1 MKNLFNSKFET
12 YLMDQEL
19 ELNMEEEKNEE
30 QLLMVH
36 YDEYP
41 EGFFTSL

>member
-1 MKNLFNSKFET
+1 MTIPQNSKFET

-19 ELNMEEEKNEE
+19 EIYANEEKSEDMFE
-30 QLLMVH
+30 QIR
-36 YDEYP
+36 YEEYP

>member
-1 MKNLFNSKFET
+1 MKNLFDSKFET

-30 QLLMVH
+30 QLSMVH